1 VEKDCEKGGPE
12 AVLFGLLDWQA
23 KLGLDQVTLL
33 IMLSLVNLTVLLG
46 LVHRH
51 LGGESWAVPA
61 AGGPPPATGPLPGL
75 LSALGGGGMDGLLKM
90 AGGLLKDVD
99 PAMLLALMGPLL
111 GGMTDKKGTS
121 GQGPPVTP

>member
-1 VEKDCEKGGPE
+1 VEKDSGKGGPE

-46 LVHRH
+46 LVDRH
-51 LGGESWAVPA
+51 LGGDAWTVSVPGGHTP
-61 AGGPPPATGPLPGL
+61 AGPMPAL
-75 LSALGGGGMDGLLKM
+75 LSALGGGGMEGLLQM

-99 PAMLLALMGPLL
+99 PAMLAALLGPLVAGL
-111 GGMTDKKGTS
+111 TGKGGPGAPTT
-121 GQGPPVTP
+121 